1 MMKRYSISVLMALLV
16 VACGGDDDD
25 SDVIVK
31 KDQISIAQ
39 NLELLGDGEAKEMII
54 RATCDWRIIKDADWL
69 TVTPMSGD
77 KDTRSVMVSAGKN
90 STGNVRTAILTIN
103 GGDAQTQRVVVT
115 QQKSSDSQEPTSSG
129 EPNANDN
136 QPPT

>member
-1 MMKRYSISVLMALLV
+1 MWVLFVLIYGVLKGVRDIAKKKALSGHGVVEVLFVYTLMSFAMAAPFSGNV
-16 VACGGDDDD
+16 
-25 SDVIVK
+25 
-31 KDQISIAQ
+31 
-39 NLELLGDGEAKEMII
+39 LGVPAKEMII

-115 QQKSSDSQEPTSSG
+115 QQKSSDSQ
-129 EPNANDN
+129 
-136 QPPT
+136 